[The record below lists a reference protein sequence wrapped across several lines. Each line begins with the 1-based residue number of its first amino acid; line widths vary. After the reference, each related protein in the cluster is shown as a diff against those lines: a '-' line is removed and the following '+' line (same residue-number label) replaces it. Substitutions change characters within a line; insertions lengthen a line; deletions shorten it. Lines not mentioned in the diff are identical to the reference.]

1 MAKRPATAK
10 PGVRP
15 SPGPGSTKARDRVSI
30 SPSPQVS
37 AYLAQLARLGVH
49 GDTPTE
55 VVEHLLSRELERL
68 VAEGILK
75 PA

>member
-1 MAKRPATAK
+1 MAKRAPTAK
-10 PGVRP
+10 PG
-15 SPGPGSTKARDRVSI
+15 PGKDRDRVSI
-30 SPSPQVS
+30 SPSRQVS
-37 AYLAQLARLGVH
+37 TYLAQLARLGVH

-68 VAEGILK
+68 LAEGILK

>member
-1 MAKRPATAK
+1 L
-10 PGVRP
+10 
-15 SPGPGSTKARDRVSI
+15 SPT
-30 SPSPQVS
+30 PQVS

-68 VAEGILK
+68 LAEGILK
-75 PA
+75 QA